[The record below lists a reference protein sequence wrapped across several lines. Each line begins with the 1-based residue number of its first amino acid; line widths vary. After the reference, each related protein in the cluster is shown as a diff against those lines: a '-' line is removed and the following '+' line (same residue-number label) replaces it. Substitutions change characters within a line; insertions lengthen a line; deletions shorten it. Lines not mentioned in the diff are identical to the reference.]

1 MGWPSS
7 SPPSSQRK
15 NMPIAALPG
24 LDLLA
29 TPVILVESDGQ
40 VCFVNSAAE
49 TLFKLSR
56 RGALGFQIANLL
68 PGLARLLPVIAAAQ
82 REDLGFI
89 EHELSLRQSDG
100 PPLLLN
106 CIGTPVHG
114 ETEGVLL
121 ELRPIDQ
128 QLRIAREER
137 LLHDQ
142 RINREL
148 IRNLAHEIRNPL
160 GGIRGA
166 AQLLER
172 ELQQASLKEYTQV
185 IRKEADR
192 LQVLMDRLL
201 SPNRIPQSLPVNI
214 HEVLERVR
222 SVILAEFPEGIRI
235 LRDYDTSLPEL
246 LGDREQLIQ
255 AVLNIVR
262 NAAQALEGQGEIRL
276 RSRAAR
282 QVTLVRRR
290 YRLALLIQI
299 IDNGPGIPEPL
310 QARIFQPLV
319 SGREGG
325 SGLGLMLA
333 QNFINQ
339 HHGLVECESQPGQTS
354 FNLLLPVPGTETPP
368 ANSQSKSHAIGSRT

>member
-1 MGWPSS
+1 MSKS
-7 SPPSSQRK
+7 
-15 NMPIAALPG
+15 ALPG

-29 TPVILVESDGQ
+29 TPVILVDPAGL
-40 VCFVNSAAE
+40 VCCLNAAAE
-49 TLFKLSR
+49 SLFNLSR
-56 RGALGFQIANLL
+56 RNCVGQALTALL
-68 PGLARLLPVIAAAQ
+68 PGLRSIFPTITAAS

-89 EHELSLRQSDG
+89 EHELLLRLADG
-100 PPLLLN
+100 STQILH
-106 CIGTPVHG
+106 CVGTPVHG
-114 ETEGVLL
+114 DAEGVLL

-172 ELQQASLKEYTQV
+172 ELQSPSLKEYTQV

-201 SPNRIPQSLPVNI
+201 SPTRIPQSVPVNI

-222 SVILAEFPEGIRI
+222 SLILAEFPDGII
-235 LRDYDTSLPEL
+235 IQRDYDTSLPEL

-255 AVLNIVR
+255 AVLNITR
-262 NAAQALEGQGEIRL
+262 NAAQALEGQGLIRL

-282 QVTLVRRR
+282 QVTLARKR
-290 YRLALLIQI
+290 YRTAILVQI
-299 IDNGPGIPEPL
+299 IDDGPGIPEPL
-310 QARIFQPLV
+310 QARMFHPLV

-339 HHGLVECESQPGQTS
+339 HHGLVECESRPGRTS
-354 FNLLLPVPGTETPP
+354 FSLLLPIPGSEYSPGAT
-368 ANSQSKSHAIGSRT
+368 

>member
-1 MGWPSS
+1 
-7 SPPSSQRK
+7 
-15 NMPIAALPG
+15 MPIEALPG

-29 TPVILVESDGQ
+29 TPVILVDPDGT
-40 VCFVNSAAE
+40 VRYINSAAE
-49 TLFKLSR
+49 SLFTLSR
-56 RGALGFQIANLL
+56 RTALDHPLGMLI
-68 PGLARLLPVIAAAQ
+68 PGLARLLPAIQAAW

-89 EHELSLRQSDG
+89 EHEVSMRQQDG
-100 PPLLLN
+100 PAVLLN
-106 CIGTPVHG
+106 CVGTPLHG
-114 ETEGVLL
+114 AQTGVLL

-201 SPNRIPQSLPVNI
+201 SPNRIPQNLPVNI

-222 SVILAEFPEGIRI
+222 SLILAEFPDGIRI
-235 LRDYDTSLPEL
+235 VRDYDTSLPDL
-246 LGDREQLIQ
+246 QGDREQLIQ

-262 NAAQALEGQGEIRL
+262 NAAQALEGRGEIRL

-290 YRLALLIQI
+290 YRLALLVQI
-299 IDNGPGIPEPL
+299 IDNGPGIPEAL
-310 QARIFQPLV
+310 QARVFQPLV

-339 HHGLVECESQPGQTS
+339 HHGLVECESQPGHTCFS
-354 FNLLLPVPGTETPP
+354 LLLPVPGTELS
-368 ANSQSKSHAIGSRT
+368 AGNS

>member
-1 MGWPSS
+1 MSVHP
-7 SPPSSQRK
+7 
-15 NMPIAALPG
+15 LPG

-29 TPVILVESDGQ
+29 TPVILVDAQGEIRLL
-40 VCFVNSAAE
+40 NAAAE
-49 TLFKLSR
+49 GLFKLSR
-56 RGALGFQIANLL
+56 RNCCHVPLAQVL
-68 PGLARLLPVIAAAQ
+68 PGLAGLLPAIRAAY
-82 REDLGFI
+82 RDDLGFI
-89 EHELSLRQSDG
+89 EHELPLQLG
-100 PPLLLN
+100 PGMATALH
-106 CIGTPVHG
+106 CVGTPVHG
-114 ETEGVLL
+114 EAEGVLL

-137 LLHDQ
+137 LMHDQ

-172 ELQQASLKEYTQV
+172 ELAQAEHREYTQV

-192 LQVLMDRLL
+192 LQLLMDRLL
-201 SPNRIPQSLPVNI
+201 SPVRLPQSAPVNI

-222 SVILAEFPEGIRI
+222 SVILAEFPDGIRI
-235 LRDYDTSLPEL
+235 RRDYDISLPEL
-246 LGDREQLIQ
+246 IGDREQLIQ
-255 AVLNIVR
+255 AVLNITR
-262 NAAQALEGQGEIRL
+262 NAAQAMEGRGEIRL
-276 RSRAAR
+276 RTRAAR
-282 QVTLVRRR
+282 QVTLARKR
-290 YRLALLIQI
+290 YRTAILAQI

-333 QNFINQ
+333 QTFINQ
-339 HHGLVECESQPGQTS
+339 HHGLVECESQPGHTC
-354 FNLLLPVPGTETPP
+354 FNLLLPIPGSEIATVTPEP
-368 ANSQSKSHAIGSRT
+368 AAAQRESEP

>member
-1 MGWPSS
+1 MLHAQLTF
-7 SPPSSQRK
+7 PPDPARPT
-15 NMPIAALPG
+15 MPIEALPG

-29 TPVILVESDGQ
+29 TPVILVDPDGR
-40 VCFVNSAAE
+40 VCFVNAAAE
-49 TLFKLSR
+49 GLFKLSR
-56 RGALGFQIANLL
+56 RTSLGHPLASLI
-68 PGLARLLPVIAAAQ
+68 PGLGRLLPVIHAAL

-89 EHELSLRQSDG
+89 EHELSLRQTDG
-100 PPLLLN
+100 PTVLLN
-106 CIGTPVHG
+106 CVGTPVHG
-114 ETEGVLL
+114 EAEGVLL

-222 SVILAEFPEGIRI
+222 SLILAEFPEGIRI
-235 LRDYDTSLPEL
+235 VRDYDTSLPDL

-262 NAAQALEGQGEIRL
+262 NAAQALEGCGEIRL

-290 YRLALLIQI
+290 YRLAMLIQI
-299 IDNGPGIPEPL
+299 IDNGPGIPESL
-310 QARIFQPLV
+310 QARVFQPLV

-339 HHGLVECESQPGQTS
+339 HHGLVECESQPGHTCFS
-354 FNLLLPVPGTETPP
+354 LLLPVPGTELTVGP
-368 ANSQSKSHAIGSRT
+368 N

>member
-1 MGWPSS
+1 MSKS
-7 SPPSSQRK
+7 
-15 NMPIAALPG
+15 ALPG

-29 TPVILVESDGQ
+29 TPVILVDPAGLT
-40 VCFVNSAAE
+40 CYLNAAAE
-49 TLFKLSR
+49 SLFKLSR
-56 RGALGFQIANLL
+56 RNCVGQPLVVLL
-68 PGLARLLPVIAAAQ
+68 PGLGRVLPTIEAAC

-89 EHELSLRQSDG
+89 EHELPLRLPDG
-100 PPLLLN
+100 STQILH
-106 CIGTPVHG
+106 CVGTPVHG
-114 ETEGVLL
+114 EAEGVLL

-172 ELQQASLKEYTQV
+172 ELQSPALKEYTQV

-192 LQVLMDRLL
+192 LQILMDRLL
-201 SPNRIPQSLPVNI
+201 SPARIPQNLPVNI

-222 SVILAEFPEGIRI
+222 SLILAEFPDGIRI
-235 LRDYDTSLPEL
+235 QRDYDTSLPEL

-262 NAAQALEGQGEIRL
+262 NAAQALEGRGLICL

-282 QVTLVRRR
+282 QVTLARRR
-290 YRLALLIQI
+290 YRTAILVQI

-310 QARIFQPLV
+310 QARVFHPLV

-339 HHGLVECESQPGQTS
+339 HHGLIECESRPGHTS
-354 FNLLLPVPGTETPP
+354 FNLLLPVPGSEYPSG
-368 ANSQSKSHAIGSRT
+368 AA

>member
-1 MGWPSS
+1 
-7 SPPSSQRK
+7 
-15 NMPIAALPG
+15 MPIAALPG

-29 TPVILVESDGQ
+29 TPVILVGRAGDVS
-40 VCFVNSAAE
+40 FLNSAAE
-49 TLFKLSR
+49 SLFKLSR
-56 RGALGFQIANLL
+56 RSALGHPLSSLL
-68 PGLARLLPVIAAAQ
+68 PGLARLKPVVAAALLD
-82 REDLGFI
+82 DLGFI
-89 EHELSLRQSDG
+89 EHELSLRPTDG
-100 PPLLLN
+100 VPILLN
-106 CIGTPVHG
+106 CVGTPVHG
-114 ETEGVLL
+114 EAEGVLL

-137 LLHDQ
+137 LIHDQ

-201 SPNRIPQSLPVNI
+201 SPNRIPQNLPVNI

-222 SVILAEFPEGIRI
+222 SLTLAEFPDGIRI

-262 NAAQALEGQGEIRL
+262 NAAQALGGAGVIRL

-290 YRLALLIQI
+290 YRLALRIQI

-310 QARIFQPLV
+310 QARVFQPLV

-339 HHGLVECESQPGQTS
+339 HQGLVECESQPGETC
-354 FNLLLPVPGTETPP
+354 FTLLLPVPGTELST
-368 ANSQSKSHAIGSRT
+368 SLL

>member
-1 MGWPSS
+1 
-7 SPPSSQRK
+7 
-15 NMPIAALPG
+15 MPLEALPG

-29 TPVILVESDGQ
+29 TPVILVDPDGR
-40 VCFVNSAAE
+40 VCFLNAASE
-49 TLFKLSR
+49 SLFKLNR
-56 RGALGFQIANLL
+56 RSALGQALATL
-68 PGLARLLPVIAAAQ
+68 VPGLARLATSIGGAF

-89 EHELSLRQSDG
+89 EHELSLRQTDS
-100 PPLLLN
+100 PPVLLN
-106 CIGTPVHG
+106 CIGTPLS
-114 ETEGVLL
+114 EPRTVLL
-121 ELRPIDQ
+121 ELRPIDH

-201 SPNRIPQSLPVNI
+201 SPNRIPQSLPVNV

-222 SVILAEFPEGIRI
+222 SLILAEFPDGIRI
-235 LRDYDTSLPEL
+235 VRDYDTSLPEL

-262 NAAQALEGQGEIRL
+262 NAAQALEGKGEIRL

-290 YRLALLIQI
+290 YRLALLVQI
-299 IDNGPGIPEPL
+299 IDNGPGIPEAL
-310 QARIFQPLV
+310 QARVFQPLV

-339 HHGLVECESQPGQTS
+339 HHGLVECESQPGHTCFS
-354 FNLLLPVPGTETPP
+354 LLLPVPGTEL
-368 ANSQSKSHAIGSRT
+368 ASGGN